1 MPDAISVPVL
11 PAYDTGH
18 LLLQIL
24 IAKCLGR
31 RICTHCGK
39 NYNVADI
46 YIPSPGP
53 GQPEVRM
60 PPLNP
65 PPVCEAHLERRSDDT
80 LDVIQKRL
88 QVR

>member
-1 MPDAISVPVL
+1 MAMAHSCVGV
-11 PAYDTGH
+11 T
-18 LLLQIL
+18 QIL

-46 YIPSPGP
+46 YIPEAP

-65 PPVCEAHLERRSDDT
+65 PPRCERHMERRADDT
-80 LDVIQKRL
+80 LDVVKRRL
-88 QVR
+88 QVGDAFILIA